1 MLKLETY
8 EQARCLLGEEKARE
22 LFKEEKQEQK
32 PKQKQKQKP
41 KQKQKKQFGYVQ
53 AWRYTSIYM
62 RIWLCIVVALIIF
75 THM

>member
-8 EQARCLLGEEKARE
+8 EQAKSLLGEEKARE

-32 PKQKQKQKP
+32 QKPKPKP
-41 KQKQKKQFGYVQ
+41 KQKQKKQYSHVQ

-62 RIWLCIVVALIIF
+62 RIWLCIVVALILF